1 MSYSKLHSSIVNSSL
16 WCEQDAIRILFIT
29 LLAMC
34 DRDGIVYGSRA
45 GLARAAMIDPEKANE
60 AWTAL
65 LSPDP
70 DSSDKIRAPEN
81 EGRRIEEVSGGFRLL
96 NFEYYRGLRN
106 DDERREQNRVAQAK
120 FRVSQRKPAS
130 AKVSHSNPPSSQAE
144 AEAEAIL
151 PSDQPLAPTQAAKPS
166 WSKLHGW
173 QNVSEEMKQRW
184 AEAFP
189 ACNIDLQL
197 QQMTLWC
204 EANPKKAVKTNWLN
218 FITNWLS
225 KHQNRGG
232 DTASNKPNGI
242 NRTEADR
249 DRTRTGMQSTAGQN
263 LKRLTS

>member
-106 DDERREQNRVAQAK
+106 DDERREQNRAAQAK
-120 FRVSQRKPAS
+120 FRVSQRKPES
-130 AKVSHSNPPSSQAE
+130 AKVSHGNPPSSQAE
-144 AEAEAIL
+144 AEAEAEAEADTPPKPPRKASASPPRSVQTDRKALRLGYLFGRKAETQWEKKEIEKFNAL
-151 PSDQPLAPTQAAKPS
+151 QISDDDLEWLTTYY
-166 WSKLHGW
+166 
-173 QNVSEEMKQRW
+173 VSERKNPDNCLRKDLGTLLNNFQGEIDRARNWKPPEKSASRG
-184 AEAFP
+184 P
-189 ACNIDLQL
+189 NI
-197 QQMTLWC
+197 
-204 EANPKKAVKTNWLN
+204 
-218 FITNWLS
+218 
-225 KHQNRGG
+225 
-232 DTASNKPNGI
+232 
-242 NRTEADR
+242 
-249 DRTRTGMQSTAGQN
+249 
-263 LKRLTS
+263 